1 MPLSTTV
8 TKVIEVFIASEL
20 SRQKLSEKL
29 VSGDLAGFESCVL
42 TIANQVYDKIAGLYI
57 QNVSISRE
65 FVNKLREYAP
75 QKGLYKLSSRWS
87 KVQIGTGSYISYKSW
102 YAEKVAPKEGTT
114 PPAETERHVSLSYWS
129 CIKGASPSYYSKI
142 GMLSVIC
149 PSFDIAKEV
158 LLFQGTHSN
167 TERCRQL
174 STALGDL
181 SLTNRV
187 ENSLKRDETL
197 AGERVLIAI
206 DGGRSRIREYNG
218 KHNDNSYEC
227 FDTPWI
233 EPKMFVIT
241 TLTKDGKV
249 DKKRLPIYDCT
260 FGDDETF
267 ALLGKY
273 LKRLDIDKATDVQF
287 VADGAPWIWNRVKP
301 MLLRLGVPENCITET
316 LDYYHAAE
324 HLTDLIQYIPKE
336 NQKEVEKQLKKQ
348 LWEGDVKQMR
358 QTIKEVL
365 TDLDENDLKPLKYF
379 ENNEK
384 RVKYYQYNQQKLVV
398 GSGIIESGIRRII
411 NLRFKC
417 PSSFW
422 NRGSLEPLIYL
433 RSILLAG
440 RWNTLIHN
448 LNKYK

>member
-8 TKVIEVFIASEL
+8 TNVIQVLIASEL
-20 SRQKLSEKL
+20 STNKLTSLLME
-29 VSGDLAGFESCVL
+29 GDLQGFESNLL
-42 TIANQVYDKIAGLYI
+42 TITNKLYDRIAGLYI
-57 QNVSISRE
+57 QNVSISAE
-65 FVNKLREYAP
+65 FVNKIRAYGE
-75 QKGLYKLSSRWS
+75 KNGLKKLSSRWATI
-87 KVQIGTGSYISYKSW
+87 QIGTGSYLPYKSW
-102 YAEKVAPKEGTT
+102 YAEKVEQKGKTSALKGI
-114 PPAETERHVSLSYWS
+114 ERHVSLSYWS
-129 CIKGASPSYYSKI
+129 CIKGASPAYYSKI

-187 ENSLKRDETL
+187 ENALQSDETL

-218 KHNDNSYEC
+218 KYNDKSNAC

-233 EPKMFVIT
+233 EPKMFVIS
-241 TLTKDGKV
+241 TLTKEGQV
-249 DKKRLPIYDCT
+249 NKKRLPIYDCT

-267 ALLGKY
+267 TLLEKY
-273 LKRLDIDKATDVQF
+273 LKRLEIDKATDVQF
-287 VADGAPWIWNRVKP
+287 VADGAPWIWNRAKP
-301 MLLRLGVPENCITET
+301 MLLRLGVPENLITET

-324 HLTDLIQYIPKE
+324 HLTDLIQYIPKD
-336 NQKEVEKQLKKQ
+336 NQIEVEKQLKKQ
-348 LWEGDVKQMR
+348 LWEGDINQMH
-358 QTIKEVL
+358 QTIKGIL
-365 TDLDENDLKPLKYF
+365 TDLDEIELKPFNYF
-379 ENNEK
+379 KNNEK
-384 RVKYYQYNQQKLVV
+384 RINYSQYKEQKLVV
-398 GSGIIESGIRRII
+398 GSGIVESGIRRII

-422 NRGSLEPLIYL
+422 KKGTLEPLIFL

-440 RWNTLIHN
+440 RWNTLILN
-448 LNKYK
+448 LTKLT

>member
-1 MPLSTTV
+1 MQLSTTV
-8 TKVIEVFIASEL
+8 TNVIQVFLRGEL
-20 SRQKLSEKL
+20 SSDKLTEQL
-29 VSGDLAGFESCVL
+29 MSGDLQGFESSLL
-42 TIANQVYDKIAGLYI
+42 TIVNGLYDKIAGTFI
-57 QNVSISRE
+57 QNVSISGE
-65 FVNKLREYAP
+65 FVNKMRVYAAE
-75 QKGLYKLSSRWS
+75 KGLYKLSSRWA
-87 KVQIGTGSYISYKSW
+87 KVQIGTGSYIPYKSW
-102 YAEKVAPKEGTT
+102 YAEKVGQKGEIPSPKGI
-114 PPAETERHVSLSYWS
+114 ERHVSLSYWS
-129 CIKGASPSYYSKI
+129 CIKGATPAYYSKI

-174 STALGDL
+174 STALGEL

-187 ENSLKRDETL
+187 GNSLKSDETL
-197 AGERVLIAI
+197 ASERVLIAM

-218 KHNDNSYEC
+218 KYNDNSYEC

-241 TLTKDGKV
+241 TLTKEGKV

-267 ALLGKY
+267 ALLEKY
-273 LKRLDIDKATDVQF
+273 LKRLDIHKATDVQF
-287 VADGAPWIWNRVKP
+287 VADGAPWIWNRAKP

-316 LDYYHAAE
+316 LDYYHGAE
-324 HLTDLIQYIPKE
+324 HLTELIQYIPKE

-365 TDLDENDLKPLKYF
+365 TDLDENELKPFKYF

-384 RVKYYQYNQQKLVV
+384 RVKYYQYNEKKLVV
-398 GSGIIESGIRRII
+398 GSGIVESGIRRII

-440 RWNTLIHN
+440 RWHTLIDN
-448 LNKYK
+448 LNKNN